1 MKYLLDTNIV
11 TAILKQNQK
20 LIEKLSSVWG
30 QKNEIFISGI
40 TYFETKRGLLAVNA
54 TRKISDFHSFCTK
67 WKILFEDLESIEQA
81 ALIYVDLKKRGL
93 PIQDNDILIAATAI
107 TKDLILVSYDSDM
120 GRVKGL
126 KLENWLTGE

>member
-1 MKYLLDTNIV
+1 MNYLLDTNIV

-20 LIEKLSSVWG
+20 LKRKLASVQRQG
-30 QKNEIFISGI
+30 SEIFISDI

-54 TRKISDFHSFCTK
+54 TRKISDFHFFCTE
-67 WKILFEDLESIEQA
+67 WTILFEDLESIEQA
-81 ALIYVDLKKRGL
+81 TLIYVDLKKRGL

-107 TKDLILVSYDSDM
+107 TKDLILVSHDSDM
-120 GRVKGL
+120 GRVKSL

>member
-1 MKYLLDTNIV
+1 MNYLLDTNIV

-20 LIEKLSSVWG
+20 LKRKLASVQRQG
-30 QKNEIFISGI
+30 SEIFISDI

-54 TRKISDFHSFCTK
+54 TRKISDFHFFCTE
-67 WKILFEDLESIEQA
+67 WTILFEDLESIEQA

-107 TKDLILVSYDSDM
+107 TKDLILVSHDSDM
-120 GRVKGL
+120 GRVKNL
-126 KLENWLTGE
+126 KLENWLGE

>member
-1 MKYLLDTNIV
+1 MNYLLDTNIV

-20 LIEKLSSVWG
+20 LKRKLASVQRQG
-30 QKNEIFISGI
+30 SEIFISDI

-54 TRKISDFHSFCTK
+54 TRKISDFHYFCTK

-81 ALIYVDLKKRGL
+81 TLIYVDLKKRGL

-107 TKDLILVSYDSDM
+107 TKDLILVSHDSDM
-120 GRVKGL
+120 GRVKNL
-126 KLENWLTGE
+126 KLENWLGE